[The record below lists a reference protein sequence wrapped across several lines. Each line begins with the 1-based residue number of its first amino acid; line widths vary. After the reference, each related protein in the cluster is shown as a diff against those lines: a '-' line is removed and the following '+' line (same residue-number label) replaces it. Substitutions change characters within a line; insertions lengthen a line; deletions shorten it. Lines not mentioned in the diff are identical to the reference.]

1 LFLPLPPPT
10 PSFTAF
16 PQGAAMNSDNRSMCC
31 PGCGEVVENTNRY
44 AMRNHIRNCV
54 AEGGYD
60 SEEDIMN
67 AMDVDVERMD
77 AEEFNASGI
86 GEAGVAP
93 VAATDFSNFEHL
105 NQFMDTGRCDP
116 TCSQMQL
123 IRFMHM
129 AHSGYGVSRSFSV
142 SMLKYCKDA
151 GGQNVFLP
159 DSWGRCVQETT
170 ELIEKLEGKRK
181 TFTLDVAIPEDVRE
195 LLADPSQTHIGFE
208 FECPI
213 TEMIRVAMF
222 SKTCKSWENVALSYE
237 SNDGYLD
244 DFCNGDRYK
253 RIAADLSPGG
263 AILGAI
269 LATDGICLDKCMFD
283 SQEVCP

>member
-1 LFLPLPPPT
+1 
-10 PSFTAF
+10 
-16 PQGAAMNSDNRSMCC
+16 MNQDHRSLCC
-31 PGCGEVVENTNRY
+31 PGCGVLVENTNRY

-77 AEEFNASGI
+77 AEEFNAACSGD
-86 GEAGVAP
+86 AGVAP
-93 VAATDFSNFEHL
+93 VAATDFANFEHL
-105 NQFMDTGRCDP
+105 NQFMGTGRCVP
-116 TCSQMQL
+116 NTAEMQL
-123 IRFMHM
+123 VRFMHM
-129 AHSGYGVSRSFSV
+129 AHAGYGVSRAFSV
-142 SMLKYCKDA
+142 GMLKYCKEA

-170 ELIEKLEGKRK
+170 ELIEQLEGKRK
-181 TFTLDVAIPEDVRE
+181 TFTLDVAIPENVRE

-222 SKTCKSWENVALSYE
+222 SKTCKSWDNVALSYE
-237 SNDGYLD
+237 SNEGYLD

-253 RIAADLSPGG
+253 RISKDLSPGG